1 MEDRT
6 TTFLGI
12 EIIIIPIMIFIG
24 IFGIMYHN
32 IAGSTEYEKKYMAE
46 DIQMFE
52 TQNSKY
58 KDNTGSDSIQVVLE
72 FDEDK
77 SKEANIAVSNYLS
90 NVNGKIISVNGQSTL
105 SNTINPM
112 IGGVY
117 GPNGGGVAMGYSP
130 GVESSNKT
138 VYQILIPKGAKFSD
152 NIQERIDRYLKYKH
166 LNLFSSQIQQQ
177 KMITN
182 NIALAIVTK

>member
-6 TTFLGI
+6 SMLLSVA
-12 EIIIIPIMIFIG
+12 IIIIVIMMAII
-24 IFGIMYHN
+24 ISSATYHN
-32 IAGSTEYEKKYMAE
+32 IVEGTEYEKKYKAE

-52 TQNSKY
+52 TQNPKY
-58 KDNTGSDSIQVVLE
+58 KDNTGSDSIQVILE
-72 FDEDK
+72 FDERE
-77 SKEANIAVSNYLS
+77 SKEANIAISNYLS
-90 NVNGKIISVNGQSTL
+90 NVNGKIISVNGQNTL
-105 SNTINPM
+105 SNTINPI

-117 GPNGGGVAMGYSP
+117 GPSGGGVVMGYSP

-166 LNLFSSQIQQQ
+166 GDLFSSQIQQQ

-182 NIALAIVTK
+182 NITLAIVTK